1 MSCGVCGVCGRYL
14 GLDVAG
20 ELGHGSAVDQGAVGQ
35 PEHVV
40 EQPEHVV
47 LSGVVVVVDGAD
59 AAGLAGAVAEG
70 ERCGGNVGFPS
81 RTSH

>member
-1 MSCGVCGVCGRYL
+1 VSCGVCGRYL
-14 GLDVAG
+14 GLEVTG

-35 PEHVV
+35 PEHA
-40 EQPEHVV
+40 V

-70 ERCGGNVGFPS
+70 EALGPCA
-81 RTSH
+81 